1 MAGWAALVA
10 GVGMVARWSGAAGT
24 RLWRECPAR
33 LEVQTFLFSVW
44 LGFLLLGHSFFR
56 HFSESPRDGFSET
69 TRVAACRGMQRG
81 TEHAQMQNSGRA
93 ADGLLS
99 QSSRDGGGCE
109 IQETQQRSQALF
121 QET

>member
-1 MAGWAALVA
+1 MAGRAALVA

-24 RLWRECPAR
+24 RLWWECPAR

-44 LGFLLLGHSFFR
+44 LGFLLLGHSFVR

-81 TEHAQMQNSGRA
+81 TDRARSDAKLGKSCRRA
-93 ADGLLS
+93 AES
-99 QSSRDGGGCE
+99 KQ
-109 IQETQQRSQALF
+109 
-121 QET
+121 